1 MLKSSEDE
9 IIDKRMARLNIEQ
22 DIVQAYK
29 VEYVDVASK
38 QEVIGSLIGG
48 WLPYIFILFG
58 FLGAMY
64 PALDLGSGEKERGP
78 SRPFSHL
85 QQAGLILFLENF

>member
-1 MLKSSEDE
+1 
-9 IIDKRMARLNIEQ
+9 MARLNIEQ

-48 WLPYIFILFG
+48 WLPIFS
-58 FLGAMY
+58 Y
-64 PALDLGSGEKERGP
+64 SLDLWVQCTPRLIWDPVKRREGTLETILSSP
-78 SRPFSHL
+78 ASRFDIVL
-85 QQAGLILFLENF
+85 GKF